1 MTEKKI
7 TEEANPEKVG
17 FETKFVAT
25 NFKTDKES
33 LFKEESEK
41 IPNLYIL
48 QWQTPFFMKLNHIRL
63 L

>member
-1 MTEKKI
+1 MTKKI
-7 TEEANPEKVG
+7 TEEEANPEKVG

-33 LFKEESEK
+33 LFKEESEEM
-41 IPNLYIL
+41 PNLYVL